1 MAIRI
6 DELRAIIN
14 DPDST
19 PENKQQAQLLID
31 AEERRL
37 ADIGGAR
44 LQLAAGQSAAD
55 ADLAAALAAIQNVL
69 QATGGTANTA
79 DIRKA
84 VIEELEKRKIN
95 LSDLSPD
102 LLAFLNSKRSVTF
115 TMKMMNLTTTKN
127 ASSEFLNRP
136 LTQLILSD
144 VMARNNVYLYGGAG
158 TGKTFV
164 AETLA
169 DLLGWKLIT
178 LNCNQFTSPLDILG
192 GQTIDGY
199 QEGKLSMAWSNK
211 ITYPDGRT
219 EEVDG
224 CVLLL
229 DELPKID
236 PNTAG
241 ILNDALAKVKSFKMD
256 AATGQVIAPKIMNGR
271 NEVLQLGGGRGGGF
285 FVIATGNVPLNT
297 IDPDYE
303 ANFKQDL
310 SLQDRFVGSTYEI
323 FVDYQVEWDNVGKG
337 FAFIWLFLVKVREKI
352 KEIRATNQAFVSLRL
367 MINVIETYKV
377 YRDIKNNAK
386 KQKGSISTEAI
397 TKPKSVID
405 ALDNFFNLF
414 KEAPRNTIKRDVD
427 YDGFKRI
434 LAQKDKMPYNPDAPD
449 FDTPEEIREAE
460 QLIARNKAEIAAKYS

>member
-1 MAIRI
+1 MTIE
-6 DELRAIIN
+6 ELMGIIN
-14 DPDST
+14 DPQTT
-19 PENKQQAQLLID
+19 PENIKLAQDLLD
-31 AEERRL
+31 KEEKRL
-37 ADIGGAR
+37 ASIGAANIQTAMISGGGDDELNAI
-44 LQLAAGQSAAD
+44 LAG
-55 ADLAAALAAIQNVL
+55 LEAALK
-69 QATGGTANTA
+69 GGGGKVSMA
-79 DIRKA
+79 DVRRA
-84 VIEELEKRKIN
+84 VNEELERRKIN
-95 LSDLSPD
+95 MGDLSPD
-102 LLAFLNSKRSVTF
+102 LLAFLNSQRSVTF
-115 TMKMMNLTTTKN
+115 TLKTMSVSRTTNTTD
-127 ASSEFLNRP
+127 EFLNRP

-199 QEGKLSMAWSNK
+199 QEGKLSMAWKNQ
-211 ITYPDGRT
+211 INNPDGT
-219 EEVDG
+219 ITNVDG

-241 ILNDALAKVKSFKMD
+241 ILNDALAKVKSYKFRDGKL
-256 AATGQVIAPKIMNGR
+256 IPPKIQNGR
-271 NEVLQLGGGRGGGF
+271 NEDLTLGNM

-310 SLQDRFVGSTYEI
+310 SLQDRFIGSTYEI

-337 FAFIWLFLVKVREKI
+337 YAFIWLFLVKVREKI
-352 KEIRATNQAFVSLRL
+352 KELRATNQAFVSLRL

-377 YRDIKNNAK
+377 YRTVLGNNQNKVGAL
-386 KQKGSISTEAI
+386 SSDAVTR
-397 TKPKSVID
+397 PKTVKD
-405 ALDNFFNLF
+405 AMDNFFNLF
-414 KEAPRNTIKRDVD
+414 KSAPKQSILQAVD
-427 YDGFKRI
+427 YPAFLK
-434 LAQKDKMPYNPDAPD
+434 LVEEKDKMPFNPDGLNN
-449 FDTPEEIREAE
+449 FDTPEEVEEAQKLIRKNQE
-460 QLIARNKAEIAAKYS
+460 EIRRKYNS

>member
-1 MAIRI
+1 MTI
-6 DELRAIIN
+6 EKLREYIN
-14 DPDST
+14 DPQST
-19 PENKQQAQLLID
+19 PDNIALAKEMLEK
-31 AEERRL
+31 EEQRL
-37 ADIGGAR
+37 AAVGSANVQTAIGKGGDDELNAI
-44 LQLAAGQSAAD
+44 LVGLE
-55 ADLAAALAAIQNVL
+55 AALK
-69 QATGGTANTA
+69 GGGGKVSMAEV
-79 DIRKA
+79 RRA
-84 VIEELEKRKIN
+84 VNEELARRKIN
-95 LSDLSPD
+95 RGDLSPD
-102 LLAFLNSKRSVTF
+102 LLSFLNSQRSVTF
-115 TMKMMNLTTTKN
+115 VLKMMSVSKSSNTTD
-127 ASSEFLNRP
+127 EFLNRV

-169 DLLGWKLIT
+169 SLLGWRLMT

-199 QEGKLSMAWSNK
+199 QEGKLSMAWANE
-211 ITYPDGRT
+211 ITHPDGRK
-219 EEVDG
+219 EKVDG

-241 ILNDALAKVKSFKMD
+241 ILNDALAKVKSYKFRD
-256 AATGQVIAPKIMNGR
+256 GKIIPPTIQNGR
-271 NEVLQLGGGRGGGF
+271 NEVLSLGNL

-310 SLQDRFVGSTYEI
+310 SLQDRFIGSTYEI
-323 FVDYQVEWDNVGKG
+323 FVDYQVEWDNVGNG

-352 KEIRATNQAFVSLRL
+352 KEVRATNQAFVSLRL

-377 YRDIKNNAK
+377 FR
-386 KQKGSISTEAI
+386 SVSSSSTNVGALSSSAV
-397 TKPKSVID
+397 TKPKTVKD

-414 KEAPRNTIKRDVD
+414 KDAPKQAILQAVD
-427 YDGFKRI
+427 YKGFLRLVEEKN
-434 LAQKDKMPYNPDAPD
+434 KKPYDPDAPN
-449 FDTPEEIREAE
+449 FDTQAEVDEAKILIEKNKEEIR
-460 QLIARNKAEIAAKYS
+460 QKYS